1 MLLVWAL
8 IMLFALLVWTVQAFL
23 GFLVCFCGICE
34 RVLQLW
40 FLWYLHLC
48 GILIHVQIHVQI
60 LIRIKSQPCELAEH
74 CNFLKVEHQ
83 FALNFKA

>member
-1 MLLVWAL
+1 MCFDYVTGVGFDSVICVTGVDCAG
-8 IMLFALLVWTVQAFL
+8 FSGVL
-23 GFLVCFCGICE
+23 GL
-34 RVLQLW
+34 

-60 LIRIKSQPCELAEH
+60 LIHIKSQPCELAEH
-74 CNFLKVEHQ
+74 CNFLKAEHQ